1 MKAQVLLTLL
11 LVLILSVSVVESKTF
26 FSFEPKEIETDCG
39 KFSKSKAQKCCPA
52 TCEKC
57 HTVEK
62 RKKNLCHWLK
72 VGKNGRREQCCSYF
86 TICKKNKE
94 NKSICHNTKRT
105 CKWSSKLV
113 KTFKK
118 SNCFWQPN
126 GGGEQRKCCHWTVKC
141 FGEKCFDLRKKCKWT
156 GKIVTKALDH
166 GCSWVTVGK
175 NTRRQRCC
183 EQSRR
188 CVGKKCTIKNRKC
201 QWRTLPIKLDWITKC
216 KWVKKR
222 KQ

>member
-1 MKAQVLLTLL
+1 MSYSWK
-11 LVLILSVSVVESKTF
+11 K
-26 FSFEPKEIETDCG
+26 K
-39 KFSKSKAQKCCPA
+39 
-52 TCEKC
+52 
-57 HTVEK
+57 
-62 RKKNLCHWLK
+62 KKNLCHWLK

-216 KWVKKR
+216 KWVKKGNSNNQVCCRYFQHCIRNTCSEKKKKFLSRCR
-222 KQ
+222 KNYN